1 MARRKL
7 GRDLSR
13 DQRPDSTANRVNDLL
28 SLLSRYGYLLILA
41 NLFLESVGLPIPA
54 APILVAAGAAAAFG
68 SLKILNVLM
77 IALAACMLGDFLLY
91 LAGRYT
97 GWAILGFL
105 CRLSVNPET
114 CILRSAES
122 FYKRGRWTLV
132 FSKFLPGINTMAPPM
147 SGSMNMRLAEFL
159 GLDLLAASLYIS
171 LFAGLGF
178 FFSHLVTAIADGIA
192 SLRHVFYWS
201 LLLGLVVYSIY
212 RLRNYW
218 KGRLYRNVARI
229 SVQDLAAKLASSEGA
244 AKTLVADTRSHGYYD
259 RGAMRIRGSVRL
271 DPNAILEEMSQ
282 LPKEKEIYLYCT

>member
-1 MARRKL
+1 
-7 GRDLSR
+7 
-13 DQRPDSTANRVNDLL
+13 VNELL

-54 APILVAAGAAAAFG
+54 APILIAAGAAAAFG
-68 SLKILNVLM
+68 SLKILNVLT
-77 IALAACMLGDFLLY
+77 IALAACMLGDLLLF

-122 FYKRGRWTLV
+122 FYKRGRLTLV
-132 FSKFLPGINTMAPPM
+132 FSKFIPGINTMAPPM

-218 KGRLYRNVARI
+218 KSRLYRNVARV
-229 SVQDLAAKLASSEGA
+229 SVQDLAAKLGSSEGA
-244 AKTLVADTRSHGYYD
+244 ANALVADTRSHGYYD

-271 DPNAILEEMSQ
+271 DPNAILEEMNR

>member
-1 MARRKL
+1 
-7 GRDLSR
+7 
-13 DQRPDSTANRVNDLL
+13 VNELL

-41 NLFLESVGLPIPA
+41 NLFLESVGVPIPA
-54 APILVAAGAAAAFG
+54 APILIAAGAAAAFG

-122 FYKRGRWTLV
+122 FYKRGRLTLV

-229 SVQDLAAKLASSEGA
+229 SVQDLAAKLA

-282 LPKEKEIYLYCT
+282 LSREKEIYLYCT

>member
-1 MARRKL
+1 M
-7 GRDLSR
+7 
-13 DQRPDSTANRVNDLL
+13 NELL
-28 SLLSRYGYLLILA
+28 NLLSRYGYLLIFA

-54 APILVAAGAAAAFG
+54 APILVAAGAAAALG

-77 IALAACMLGDFLLY
+77 IALVACLLGDLLLF

-105 CRLSVNPET
+105 CRLSINPET
-114 CILRSAES
+114 CILKSAEA
-122 FYKRGRWTLV
+122 FYKRGRLTLV

-147 SGSMNMRLAEFL
+147 AGSMNMRLAEFL

-178 FFSHLVTAIADGIA
+178 FFSHLVSAIADGIA

-218 KGRLYRNVARI
+218 KGRLYRNVARV
-229 SVQDLAAKLASSEGA
+229 SVQDLAMTLASSEGT
-244 AKTLVADTRSHGYYD
+244 AKAVVADTRSHGYYD

-271 DPNAILEEMSQ
+271 DPNGILEEMNQ
-282 LPKEKEIYLYCT
+282 LPKDKQIYLYCT

>member
-1 MARRKL
+1 MEQNFDPIIRTSP
-7 GRDLSR
+7 DL
-13 DQRPDSTANRVNDLL
+13 VNELL

-54 APILVAAGAAAAFG
+54 APILIAAGAAAAFG

-77 IALAACMLGDFLLY
+77 IALAACMLGDFLLF

-122 FYKRGRWTLV
+122 FYKRGRLTLV

-201 LLLGLVVYSIY
+201 LLSGSRRLFDLPSAQLLEGPPVSQRCPSQRSRLG
-212 RLRNYW
+212 
-218 KGRLYRNVARI
+218 
-229 SVQDLAAKLASSEGA
+229 SEA
-244 AKTLVADTRSHGYYD
+244 CF
-259 RGAMRIRGSVRL
+259 
-271 DPNAILEEMSQ
+271 E
-282 LPKEKEIYLYCT
+282 